1 MEIRYMN
8 QQNQIM
14 IQEAKIINQNYSVNW
29 LASVYHQ
36 DILVCVRSSWV
47 TYDEL
52 KSLLQDHCDEMKYQG
67 SDVYWQKVTKQTSLQ
82 ILTSIIKPPVDVILL
97 PVTQKEILIPADE
110 KECVKLQKTIKGV
123 IKCTKK
129 RESPRFALKNIT
141 EDLRFINDSL
151 PVKREEIVAEYVV
164 DNLRYPVTAA
174 MLGQTISVQI
184 PKNATCQPC
193 IARNMNSKYNLMISE
208 E

>member
-1 MEIRYMN
+1 
-8 QQNQIM
+8 
-14 IQEAKIINQNYSVNW
+14 
-29 LASVYHQ
+29 
-36 DILVCVRSSWV
+36 
-47 TYDEL
+47 
-52 KSLLQDHCDEMKYQG
+52 MKYQG

-82 ILTSIIKPPVDVILL
+82 VLTNIIKPPVDVILL

-129 RESPRFALKNIT
+129 RETRLLSGTT
-141 EDLRFINDSL
+141 EDLRFFNDSL

-193 IARNMNSKYNLMISE
+193 IAKNMNSKYNLMISE